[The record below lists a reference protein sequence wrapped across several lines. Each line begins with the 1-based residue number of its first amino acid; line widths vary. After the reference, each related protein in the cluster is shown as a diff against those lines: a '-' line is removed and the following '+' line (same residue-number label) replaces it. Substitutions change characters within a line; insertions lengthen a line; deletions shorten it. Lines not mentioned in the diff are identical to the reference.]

1 MISYKEFL
9 DKMDLETKK
18 NHVINAVNLTM
29 EELAN
34 YNVVIPYD
42 GEYYKGLKQ
51 LLYYILFYPIRD
63 KKAIV
68 NFPTGCGKS
77 TAMNNGIS
85 YMLKNK
91 LLQSYAGTIILKLT
105 IEDCEE
111 TVNTI
116 NKKVGIDLAY
126 AYHSGMDIENNR
138 RKNSISNDELKEY
151 PVIVLTHTGY
161 LQLIDKDDIQKLCEW
176 SDKRINTKH
185 GKYNTY
191 YRERLIIDEAINNVQ
206 FMTINMNTII
216 TIENA
221 IMNFGNEDIYDQF
234 NGFITKIKKEFLRSY
249 DIKKNSVF
257 FCTFEN
263 VEVPEGLDEL
273 FFSCKD
279 RQAKEAYMAIR
290 TMLATGGYVNID
302 KDIKYKSIIT
312 YKYIDINNPYF
323 YKITLDA
330 TSGINYLY
338 EIDDKSE
345 VRDLPQIKSYKNMHL
360 NIFNGVTGSSSS
372 MKKGLEDGL
381 LGAIIE
387 DIKSKIVGEEKVLIV
402 TNSEERDK
410 LIKEA
415 LKDYDKLEQ
424 IDITHYGRTVGSN
437 KWSKFEKIFVLGIQ
451 LLPDAIYPLMYFTSS
466 VSEDELS
473 AEKFNSLDTTL
484 VPVKGNRKYKQKEF
498 EKVKISTISSLIVQT
513 LNRVKCRGY
522 VEGNCPETYGYLINR
537 DREIDALIEKA
548 MPGIQIDYNWNLKYE
563 SKKTGKQ
570 VENNKETVDTLI
582 EFYEKVKLD
591 EDYRNELINDGI
603 LTDKGL
609 SKAKIKEL
617 LDMKDIT
624 FKKSMNKP
632 LMLQYIKDKN
642 IDIESNNRYINLN
655 YNIS

>member
-1 MISYKEFL
+1 MINCKEFL

-18 NHVINAVNLTM
+18 NHVIESVNLTI

-34 YNVVIPYD
+34 YNVIIPYD

-51 LLYYILFYPIRD
+51 LLYYIMFYPIRD

-91 LLQSYAGTIILKLT
+91 LLQPYAGTIILKLT

-126 AYHSGMDIENNR
+126 AYHSGMDKENNR
-138 RKNSISNDELKEY
+138 RKNSITNDELKEY
-151 PVIVLTHTGY
+151 PIIVLTHTGY
-161 LQLIDKDDIQKLCEW
+161 LKLIDRDDIQKLCEW
-176 SDKRINTKH
+176 SDKRINTRI

-191 YRERLIIDEAINNVQ
+191 YRERLIVDEAINNVQ
-206 FMTINMNTII
+206 FMTVNMNTINAM
-216 TIENA
+216 ENA
-221 IMNFGNEDIYDQF
+221 IMNMGNEDIYDKF
-234 NGFITKIKKEFLRSY
+234 NGFVTKIKKEFLKPH

-263 VEVPEGLDEL
+263 VEIPEGLDEL
-273 FFSCKD
+273 FFTCKD
-279 RQAKEAYMAIR
+279 RFAKESYMAIR
-290 TMLATGGYVNID
+290 TMLATGGYVNISE
-302 KDIKYKSIIT
+302 DIKYKSIIT
-312 YKYIDINNPYF
+312 YKYIDMNNPYF

-345 VRDLPQIKSYKNMHL
+345 VRELPQIKSYKNMHL
-360 NIFNGVTGSSSS
+360 NIFNGVTGSSAS

-381 LGAIIE
+381 LDAIIE
-387 DIKSKIVGEEKVLIV
+387 DIKSKIIGDEKVLIV

-410 LIKEA
+410 IINDA

-437 KWSKFEKIFVLGIQ
+437 KWSKFDKIFILGIQ

-466 VSEDELS
+466 VNEEELS

-484 VPVKGNRKYKQKEF
+484 VPVKGNRKYKQEEF
-498 EKVKISTISSLIVQT
+498 EKVKVSVISSLIVQT
-513 LNRVKCRGY
+513 LNRVKSRGY
-522 VEGNCPETYGYLINR
+522 IDGGCPETYAYLINR
-537 DREIDALIEKA
+537 DKEIDYLIEKA
-548 MPGIQIDYNWNLKYE
+548 MPDIQITYNWGIEYK

-570 VENNKETVDTLI
+570 VENKKDVVETLI
-582 EFYEKVKLD
+582 EFYEKVRLD
-591 EDYRNELINDGI
+591 EEYRDEMISKDV

-609 SKAKIKEL
+609 SKAKVKEL
-617 LDMKDIT
+617 LDLKDIT

-632 LMLQYIKDKN
+632 LMLQYLKDNN
-642 IDIESNNRYINLN
+642 IDIESNNRYINFLL
-655 YNIS
+655 

>member
-18 NHVINAVNLTM
+18 NHVIEAVKLTM
-29 EELAN
+29 DELAN

-91 LLQSYAGTIILKLT
+91 LLQPYAGTIILKLT

-126 AYHSGMDIENNR
+126 AYHSGMDKENNR
-138 RKNSISNDELKEY
+138 RKNSITNDELKEY
-151 PVIVLTHTGY
+151 PIIVLTHTGY
-161 LQLIDKDDIQKLCEW
+161 LKLIDRDDIQKLCEW
-176 SDKRINTKH
+176 SDKRINTRI

-191 YRERLIIDEAINNVQ
+191 YRERLIVDEAINNVQ
-206 FMTINMNTII
+206 FMTVNMNTINAM
-216 TIENA
+216 ENA
-221 IMNFGNEDIYDQF
+221 IMNMGNEDIYDKF
-234 NGFITKIKKEFLRSY
+234 NGFVTKIKKEFLKPH

-263 VEVPEGLDEL
+263 VEIPEGLDEL
-273 FFSCKD
+273 FFTCKD
-279 RQAKEAYMAIR
+279 RFAKESYMAIR
-290 TMLATGGYVNID
+290 TMLATGGYVNISE
-302 KDIKYKSIIT
+302 DIKYKSIIT
-312 YKYIDINNPYF
+312 YKYIDMNNPYF

-345 VRDLPQIKSYKNMHL
+345 VRELPQIKSYKNMHL
-360 NIFNGVTGSSSS
+360 NIFNGVTGSSAS

-381 LGAIIE
+381 LDAIIE
-387 DIKSKIVGEEKVLIV
+387 DIKSKIIGDEKVLIV

-410 LIKEA
+410 IINDA

-437 KWSKFEKIFVLGIQ
+437 KWSKFDKIFILGIQ

-466 VSEDELS
+466 VNEEELS

-484 VPVKGNRKYKQKEF
+484 VPVKGNRKYKQEEF
-498 EKVKISTISSLIVQT
+498 EKVKVSVISSLIVQT
-513 LNRVKCRGY
+513 LNRVKSRGY
-522 VEGNCPETYGYLINR
+522 IDGGCPETYAYLINR
-537 DREIDALIEKA
+537 DKEIDYLIEKA
-548 MPGIQIDYNWNLKYE
+548 MPDIQITYNWGIEYK

-570 VENNKETVDTLI
+570 VENKKDVVETLI
-582 EFYEKVKLD
+582 EFYEKVRLD
-591 EDYRNELINDGI
+591 EDYRDELISKDI
-603 LTDKGL
+603 LLDKGL
-609 SKAKIKEL
+609 SKAKVKEL
-617 LDMKDIT
+617 LDIKTNT
-624 FKKSMNKP
+624 FNISMSKP

-642 IDIESNNRYINLN
+642 IDLISNNRYVKFDN
-655 YNIS
+655 Y

>member
-9 DKMDLETKK
+9 EKMDLETKK
-18 NHVINAVNLTM
+18 NHVIESVDLTIK
-29 EELAN
+29 ELAN
-34 YNVVIPYD
+34 YNVIIPYD

-51 LLYYILFYPIRD
+51 LLYYIMFYPIRD

-91 LLQSYAGTIILKLT
+91 LLQPYAGTIILKLT

-111 TVNTI
+111 TVNII

-126 AYHSGMDIENNR
+126 AYHSGMDKENNR
-138 RKNSISNDELKEY
+138 RKNSITNDELKEY
-151 PVIVLTHTGY
+151 PIIVLTHTGY
-161 LQLIDKDDIQKLCEW
+161 LKLIDRDDVQKLCEW
-176 SDKRINTKH
+176 SDKRINTRI

-191 YRERLIIDEAINNVQ
+191 YRERLIVDEAINNVQ
-206 FMTINMNTII
+206 FMTVNMNTINAM
-216 TIENA
+216 ENA
-221 IMNFGNEDIYDQF
+221 IMNMGNEDIYDKF
-234 NGFITKIKKEFLRSY
+234 NGFVTKIKKEFLRSY

-263 VEVPEGLDEL
+263 VEIPEGLDEL
-273 FFSCKD
+273 FFTCKD
-279 RQAKEAYMAIR
+279 RFAKESYMAIR
-290 TMLATGGYVNID
+290 TMLATGGYVNISE
-302 KDIKYKSIIT
+302 DIKYKSIIT
-312 YKYIDINNPYF
+312 YKYIDMNNPYF

-345 VRDLPQIKSYKNMHL
+345 VRELPQIKSYKNMHL
-360 NIFNGVTGSSSS
+360 NIFNGVTGSSAS

-381 LGAIIE
+381 LDAIIE
-387 DIKSKIVGEEKVLIV
+387 DIKSKIIGDEKVLIV

-410 LIKEA
+410 IINDA

-437 KWSKFEKIFVLGIQ
+437 KWSKFDKIFILGIQ

-466 VSEDELS
+466 VNEEELS

-484 VPVKGNRKYKQKEF
+484 VPVKGNRKYKQEEF
-498 EKVKISTISSLIVQT
+498 EKVKVSVISSLIVQT
-513 LNRVKCRGY
+513 LNRVKSRGY
-522 VEGNCPETYGYLINR
+522 IDGGCPETYAYLINR
-537 DREIDALIEKA
+537 DKEIDYLIEKA
-548 MPGIQIDYNWNLKYE
+548 MPDIQITYNWGIEYK

-570 VENNKETVDTLI
+570 VENKKDVVEILI
-582 EFYEKVKLD
+582 EFYEKVRLD
-591 EDYRNELINDGI
+591 EDYRDEMISKDI
-603 LTDKGL
+603 LLDKGL
-609 SKAKIKEL
+609 SKAKVKEL
-617 LDMKDIT
+617 LDIKTNT
-624 FKKSMNKP
+624 FNISMSKP
-632 LMLQYIKDKN
+632 LMLQYVKDKN
-642 IDIESNNRYINLN
+642 IDLISNNRYVKFDN
-655 YNIS
+655 Y